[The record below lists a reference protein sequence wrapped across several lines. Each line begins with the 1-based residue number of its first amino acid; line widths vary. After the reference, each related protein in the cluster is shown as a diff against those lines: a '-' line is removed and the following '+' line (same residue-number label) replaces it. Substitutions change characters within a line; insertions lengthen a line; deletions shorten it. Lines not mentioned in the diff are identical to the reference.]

1 MPLGL
6 HQFRK
11 ANLSSSLVTAIAVTI
26 MVAVVVSFITATTGV
41 SLLEIPSAV
50 LRLMAPLTVLS
61 NLFVKI
67 FFGLVDAF
75 FAVAPLVCP

>member
-1 MPLGL
+1 MIAVMVS
-6 HQFRK
+6 F
-11 ANLSSSLVTAIAVTI
+11 VTA
-26 MVAVVVSFITATTGV
+26 ATGA
-41 SLLEIPSAV
+41 SLLQIPSAV
-50 LRLMAPLTVLS
+50 LCLMAPLTVLS

>member
-1 MPLGL
+1 
-6 HQFRK
+6 
-11 ANLSSSLVTAIAVTI
+11 
-26 MVAVVVSFITATTGV
+26 MVAVVTAAASFKTPAALA
-41 SLLEIPSAV
+41 SLLKIPPAV
-50 LRLMAPLTVLS
+50 LRLTAALTVLS